1 MRHLSI
7 LPRNF
12 TQDLYSI
19 LHSRSQSGPLFRH
32 LTSLEW
38 RSYSLA
44 QPNLFSTIVPFINN
58 SLKHL
63 LIIFPYSEDGNEGHE
78 AAQLLST
85 LPTQTPALKLLSVK
99 GSSHVANAAFEAV
112 CSLSH
117 LETLYT
123 EDFGIPQV
131 YLVPLARLNNLRR
144 LSLTLNKYTHLTNPA
159 AVVPAFHSLEAI
171 YLDTTEPFYAT
182 LFILKFLTGAPLRE
196 FTLKFPHFLHPDAA
210 MHLASAMVH
219 AFHHDLITSIR
230 IWCSD
235 CAAAR
240 PGDPIYMLDTNMLRK
255 LFVFRYLEIFN
266 FNISKTWWENGDLS
280 IISYNTLYRATQA
293 HQVLLMNVK
302 MMYAA
307 VDDMFITDLI
317 ARWPAMRALSL
328 VPAGRT
334 PCPVTR
340 LTLQGLIHFNKSRNI
355 TDLRV
360 LFDGSNC
367 DIWPDYPPANGLSCP
382 SLRHLDV
389 HASSFNTWDLE
400 TMASL
405 ISDLFPNLKDDIGS
419 FEPSFEEQDVLD
431 RTAFW
436 SAVSA
441 RIIHFS

>member
-1 MRHLSI
+1 MPHPLHVPDIILSILDQLEPSSTESAEKTNRSLANIAVVCRSWLEPALDRLWKRQYELLPLLKTLPSHKWNIDRYHSFTIVGALNSRDWNRWDYYASRMRHLSI

-210 MHLASAMVH
+210 MHLASAMT
-219 AFHHDLITSIR
+219 ALQRAPAI
-230 IWCSD
+230 
-235 CAAAR
+235 
-240 PGDPIYMLDTNMLRK
+240 
-255 LFVFRYLEIFN
+255 
-266 FNISKTWWENGDLS
+266 
-280 IISYNTLYRATQA
+280 LY
-293 HQVLLMNVK
+293 
-302 MMYAA
+302 
-307 VDDMFITDLI
+307 I
-317 ARWPAMRALSL
+317 
-328 VPAGRT
+328 
-334 PCPVTR
+334 C
-340 LTLQGLIHFNKSRNI
+340 
-355 TDLRV
+355 
-360 LFDGSNC
+360 
-367 DIWPDYPPANGLSCP
+367 
-382 SLRHLDV
+382 
-389 HASSFNTWDLE
+389 
-400 TMASL
+400 
-405 ISDLFPNLKDDIGS
+405 
-419 FEPSFEEQDVLD
+419 
-431 RTAFW
+431 
-436 SAVSA
+436 
-441 RIIHFS
+441 